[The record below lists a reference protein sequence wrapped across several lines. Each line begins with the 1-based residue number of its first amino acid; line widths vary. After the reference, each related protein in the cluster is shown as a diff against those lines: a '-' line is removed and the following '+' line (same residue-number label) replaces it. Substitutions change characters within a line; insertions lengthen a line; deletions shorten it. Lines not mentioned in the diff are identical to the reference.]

1 MSNKFVKKSSYEEG
15 VGNIEGGML
24 DVNMGNNHQMNRLST
39 ISGIDLR
46 FSKDQRR
53 SFFAKS
59 GFYNESFIELS
70 HKLQS

>member
-1 MSNKFVKKSSYEEG
+1 MPHNLG
-15 VGNIEGGML
+15 PGLL
-24 DVNMGNNHQMNRLST
+24 DVNMVANNFNMNRVST

-46 FSKDQRR
+46 FSKDHQQRR
-53 SFFAKS
+53 SYFARS

>member
-1 MSNKFVKKSSYEEG
+1 
-15 VGNIEGGML
+15 ML

-39 ISGIDLR
+39 ISGIELR

-53 SFFAKS
+53 SFFARS